1 MSQRRALAGAAG
13 PAAFIAT
20 WAVLG
25 ANTKGYSPVRDPISR
40 LAAAGTRTQPAM
52 TAGLVALGVG
62 VASYSGEL
70 RRALPGP
77 AGTAALVTA
86 VASIGIAATPMD
98 SAIGGTPH
106 VVAAGLTYASLA
118 VTPLLASRALAEKHR
133 GLATVSVAAGLAAAT
148 CLAMSVTTKTRT
160 GLWQR
165 LGLTIGHSW
174 VVGSALLI
182 AASSVRR
189 AAPA

>member
-77 AGTAALVTA
+77 A
-86 VASIGIAATPMD
+86 GIAATPMD